1 MDTVVALPSLMICRV
16 KVPLSYT
23 NAELF
28 MNEVLSIIRTA
39 PSRLQWFILRFD
51 CIGEVDYVA
60 ARMLTELADRIG
72 KEQVAL
78 IFASLSPNLRGFFAD
93 FGVLEVI
100 GLERVFASVDEAI
113 IAFRNLKLNAKQMRK
128 MS

>member
-1 MDTVVALPSLMICRV
+1 MICRV
-16 KVPLSYT
+16 RVPLSYT
-23 NAELF
+23 NAEPF

-39 PSRLQWFILRFD
+39 PSRLQWLILRFD

-60 ARMLTELADRIG
+60 AKMLTELADRIG

-78 IFASLSPNLRGFFAD
+78 IFASLSPDLKGFFAD
-93 FGVLEVI
+93 SGVLEVI
-100 GLERVFASVDEAI
+100 SLERVFASVDEAL
-113 IAFRNLKLNAKQMRK
+113 IAFRNFKLNAKQLRK